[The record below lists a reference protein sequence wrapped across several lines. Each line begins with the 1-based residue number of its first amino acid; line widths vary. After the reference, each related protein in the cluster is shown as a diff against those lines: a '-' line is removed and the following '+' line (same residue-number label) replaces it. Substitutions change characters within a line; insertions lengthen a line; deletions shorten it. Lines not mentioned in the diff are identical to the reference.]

1 MSTYTKNDNT
11 FKYFIIGILVI
22 AALLI
27 VGIIA
32 LSGNDEPLRIDN
44 VSPVATESYGNNL
57 SEDEYFVYFYYPECG
72 ACKNLMESSDYL
84 NFIENPKIRMYKI
97 NINEAKASNLF
108 HELNLSST
116 PTAIHVKIDS
126 EGKYNKNT
134 MVGSTDIQNIFKQF
148 TK

>member
-1 MSTYTKNDNT
+1 MSSYTKNDNT
-11 FKYFIIGILVI
+11 FKYFIIGILVV

-44 VSPVATESYGNNL
+44 VSPVATEKYGNSL
-57 SEDEYFVYFYYPECG
+57 SEDEYIVYFYYPECG
-72 ACKNLMESSDYL
+72 ACKNLMESSAYL

-97 NINEAKASNLF
+97 NINEAKGSNLF
-108 HELNLSST
+108 HELDLSST

-134 MVGSTDIQNIFKQF
+134 IVGSPDIQNIFEEF